1 VTTKSLI
8 KSAVA
13 QSVSILAFGDLHY
26 ATEPPES
33 RTPTYRNE
41 LDAMLDEVAEFSKRF
56 AVNAIVQAGDHFH
69 RKGRTSHADV
79 MALIGKYQAI
89 QRVAP
94 LLSIAGNH
102 DMVGHNHASVYESQ
116 PLGVVIKSKA
126 VSLVDADIA
135 IVRSADLR
143 VGVFGLNY
151 TPGPSPASIAATVAK
166 IVDARAMDAAV
177 VVLHHDIIG
186 RLNMQGYLLAIRKV
200 TGVPTL
206 VLNGHIHEPTEIV
219 TSGDSTIINLGSIA
233 RTSIAEKNNQPSAVL
248 ATFTKGKA
256 PKVTIIPFSG
266 ALPIAEAFDQTAIN
280 APPASTDLDT
290 FVELVGGEGDD
301 TRMDARTE
309 LRGLARELQVPDDHL
324 NEAVRLIEVG

>member
-1 VTTKSLI
+1 MTTKSLI

-26 ATEPPES
+26 ATEPPEA

-41 LDAMLDEVAEFSKRF
+41 LDAMLDEVVEFSKRF

-116 PLGVVIKSKA
+116 PLGVVLKSGA
-126 VSLVDADIA
+126 CSLVDGDIA
-135 IVRSADLR
+135 YVRASDLR
-143 VGVFGLNY
+143 VGVFGINY
-151 TPGPSPASIAATVAK
+151 TPSPTPASIAATIAK
-166 IVDARAMDAAV
+166 ITDARTMDAAC

-186 RLNMQGYLLAIRKV
+186 ADRRRMYLAAIRKV

-206 VLNGHIHEPTEIV
+206 VLNGHIHEPTDSIA
-219 TSGDSTIINLGSIA
+219 SGDSAIINLGSIA
-233 RTSIAEKNNQPSAVL
+233 RTSIAERNNQPSAIL
-248 ATFTKGKA
+248 ATFAKDK
-256 PKVTIIPFSG
+256 PVRVTIMPFSG
-266 ALPIAEAFDQTAIN
+266 GLTIADAFDQTAIN
-280 APPASTDLDT
+280 APPTSTDLDT
-290 FVELVGGEGDD
+290 FVELVGSEGAD
-301 TRMDARTE
+301 TRLDARAE
-309 LRGLARELQVPDDHL
+309 LRGLAKELQIPDDHL
-324 NEAVRLIEVG
+324 NEAVRLIEAG